1 MNNLIYPNLFL
12 FLYDLKES
20 LGDDLE
26 ALQSR
31 TEIFA
36 DKLPRKVWEE
46 LLQRD
51 KDSEDEYLELLSS
64 QIEPFPESDQPFEGY
79 YYPVRLND
87 TYGLIIACSFPDDG
101 NSYTCDSI
109 EELKKK
115 IQEKLN
121 PKGTLGETWLF
132 LAYLENFNDDNSI
145 ETIAKKCFQALGVDW
160 KKELWGKGKLLGGHL
175 FEYWNYELLSN
186 KEEEKT
192 TKLSIED
199 IRVSQHLIISLYPD
213 RTTAKKG
220 AGYNFDWLSLLSY
233 RHKIFWAYSQS
244 RYLKLMLKEN
254 FRKVEEYTKDI
265 EKGNLNQYRKIVV
278 LAQTM
283 LSSYT
288 IHLNDLGDQLRTL
301 EINLLNYKRRL
312 ELIQKSL
319 RKSQL
324 ELGIKSVN
332 DLIPKEILA
341 SLKEQGIEINPENLD
356 YSQLGGLNQIFDWW
370 YPCNVEFLKKT
381 NEKIDDK
388 YLLQLKKDYENF
400 QPGLELLKDL
410 IESIR
415 GITAIERAQRERIFQ
430 NTVAIFGVGLAAGS
444 ATASVV
450 SEFPETFTN
459 VISSN
464 LSQIGIPVYWLE
476 ISTSVF
482 IILGIAILAGI
493 FTALLVAGIV
503 FIRRNRIEP

>member
-1 MNNLIYPNLFL
+1 
-12 FLYDLKES
+12 
-20 LGDDLE
+20 
-26 ALQSR
+26 
-31 TEIFA
+31 
-36 DKLPRKVWEE
+36 
-46 LLQRD
+46 
-51 KDSEDEYLELLSS
+51 
-64 QIEPFPESDQPFEGY
+64 
-79 YYPVRLND
+79 
-87 TYGLIIACSFPDDG
+87 
-101 NSYTCDSI
+101 
-109 EELKKK
+109 
-115 IQEKLN
+115 
-121 PKGTLGETWLF
+121 
-132 LAYLENFNDDNSI
+132 
-145 ETIAKKCFQALGVDW
+145 
-160 KKELWGKGKLLGGHL
+160 
-175 FEYWNYELLSN
+175 
-186 KEEEKT
+186 
-192 TKLSIED
+192 
-199 IRVSQHLIISLYPD
+199 
-213 RTTAKKG
+213 
-220 AGYNFDWLSLLSY
+220 
-233 RHKIFWAYSQS
+233 
-244 RYLKLMLKEN
+244 
-254 FRKVEEYTKDI
+254 
-265 EKGNLNQYRKIVV
+265 
-278 LAQTM
+278 M